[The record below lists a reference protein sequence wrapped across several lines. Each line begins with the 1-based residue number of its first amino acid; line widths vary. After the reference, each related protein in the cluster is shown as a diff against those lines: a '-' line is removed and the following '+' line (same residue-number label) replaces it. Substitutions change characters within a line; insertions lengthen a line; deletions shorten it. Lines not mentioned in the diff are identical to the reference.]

1 MVPEKHYTVNWII
14 IKKDNNMT
22 NLEKYNNAFIEVF
35 AVDSD
40 VLNDSFSKDTVSSWD
55 SVHQL
60 NMVAILEEAFD
71 LMFDPEDIMGLTSYK
86 AGKEILIKY
95 EVKF

>member
-60 NMVAILEEAFD
+60 NL
-71 LMFDPEDIMGLTSYK
+71 S
-86 AGKEILIKY
+86 LIHI
-95 EVKF
+95 

>member
-1 MVPEKHYTVNWII
+1 MHLLK
-14 IKKDNNMT
+14 
-22 NLEKYNNAFIEVF
+22 FF

-60 NMVAILEEAFD
+60 NIVAILEEAFD